1 MIIADDASERPPSPS
16 HKSSSSR
23 PHAPSTLSTSSAG
36 PVQRQPSPG
45 PAPPSYSVATSEGA
59 SSPLTPLIPRPF
71 YERPQRNDPLVMERG
86 YYDQTL
92 LAAAEQRERELARR
106 TRKRFLRALL
116 YACIIYI
123 LLGAF
128 VGSMSPS
135 FSTGRKNPWLDDD
148 DVPSD
153 PETPDDIP
161 SLPNPSRPRPPSSKP
176 WPERTDGDIVECYGG
191 DSWRD
196 EQSLY
201 EGMILV
207 SGPSDGSEYPFTVY
221 NDFSLPVDAPSL
233 SVFTRGTHASGRT
246 LTTRDADPSKD
257 IRLAID
263 IAIPKGADATRV
275 IESFTL
281 AFSWFSLSLDTGDDV
296 RFNQITAVSSSDK
309 IESKGLLATQAVI
322 TSSNG
327 PVSGS
332 LNVTRELVVST
343 SNAKIDVDINVFDN
357 EDEPKHPSVTLS
369 TSNGGIFTRNAL
381 YRDHESDKGGAYEIV
396 ASTKNAQ
403 INMNFTTA
411 PIDSTLMLTTSTSN
425 AGSEIHLHPTY
436 EGGLLLSTSNGEAR
450 VEIKDD
456 TKDPSGEGRERQL
469 HLDSVWKGLVI
480 GWVGWGEKKKR
491 GDLAAHTSNGRNI
504 VYV

>member
-1 MIIADDASERPPSPS
+1 
-16 HKSSSSR
+16 
-23 PHAPSTLSTSSAG
+23 
-36 PVQRQPSPG
+36 
-45 PAPPSYSVATSEGA
+45 
-59 SSPLTPLIPRPF
+59 
-71 YERPQRNDPLVMERG
+71 MERG

-246 LTTRDADPSKD
+246 LVRARERDDESELVKITIQASYRHETALQMMNVCELKRKGGRGLGIYTTRDADPSKD

-469 HLDSVWKGLVI
+469 QLDSVWKGLVI